1 MQRSFYLIAKTR
13 ALTRSAVP
21 LLHDRASPIM
31 SRSYII
37 GVPRGCDFVADPVTG
52 TTSLAHGIPITDLTV
67 LQVALLPSLVTDTD
81 AIHAPAVG
89 ATGALFLLPA
99 LLDEADA
106 IPAAEHC
113 QHRTGPIARID
124 RRRLYVQCAGHSRRD
139 TGARHAACAAEAGRV
154 GVGDR
159 GNPDSEASADQ
170 NVVRP
175 PRRPRWR
182 SNDPRGH
189 RCRDGEKRRSQRP
202 SQMTRLGL

>member
-1 MQRSFYLIAKTR
+1 MTLPTS
-13 ALTRSAVP
+13 
-21 LLHDRASPIM
+21 
-31 SRSYII
+31 SYII
-37 GVPRGCDFVADPVTG
+37 GVPGAAFVADPVTG

-113 QHRTGPIARID
+113 QHRTGPVARID
-124 RRRLYVQCAGHSRRD
+124 RRRLYVQCAGHRRRD

-159 GNPDSEASADQ
+159 GTPT
-170 NVVRP
+170 
-175 PRRPRWR
+175 PRRVPTKTW
-182 SNDPRGH
+182 SSPPAPTSMAF
-189 RCRDGEKRRSQRP
+189 K
-202 SQMTRLGL
+202 

>member
-1 MQRSFYLIAKTR
+1 MTLPTS
-13 ALTRSAVP
+13 
-21 LLHDRASPIM
+21 
-31 SRSYII
+31 SYII
-37 GVPRGCDFVADPVTG
+37 GVPGAAFVADPVTG
-52 TTSLAHGIPITDLTV
+52 TTSLAHGIPITDL

-113 QHRTGPIARID
+113 QHRTGPVA
-124 RRRLYVQCAGHSRRD
+124 RRRLYVQCAGHRRRD

-159 GNPDSEASADQ
+159 GTPT
-170 NVVRP
+170 
-175 PRRPRWR
+175 PRRVPTKTW
-182 SNDPRGH
+182 SSPPAPTSMAF
-189 RCRDGEKRRSQRP
+189 K
-202 SQMTRLGL
+202 

>member
-1 MQRSFYLIAKTR
+1 MTLPTS
-13 ALTRSAVP
+13 
-21 LLHDRASPIM
+21 
-31 SRSYII
+31 SYII
-37 GVPRGCDFVADPVTG
+37 GVPGAAFVTDPVTG

-113 QHRTGPIARID
+113 QHRTGPVARID
-124 RRRLYVQCAGHSRRD
+124 RRRLYVQCAEHRRRD
-139 TGARHAACAAEAGRV
+139 TGARYAACAAEAGRI

-159 GNPDSEASADQ
+159 GTPT
-170 NVVRP
+170 
-175 PRRPRWR
+175 PRREPTKTW
-182 SNDPRGH
+182 SSPPAPTSLAF
-189 RCRDGEKRRSQRP
+189 E
-202 SQMTRLGL
+202 